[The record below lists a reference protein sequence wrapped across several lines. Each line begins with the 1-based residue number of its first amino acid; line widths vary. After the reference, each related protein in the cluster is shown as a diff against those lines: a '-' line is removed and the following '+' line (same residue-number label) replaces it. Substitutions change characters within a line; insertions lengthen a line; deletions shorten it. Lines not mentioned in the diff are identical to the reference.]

1 MFPQVQHKQI
11 SIASSAIQSLS
22 LCVKTFLLS
31 LAYQLSHPREN
42 IILSEE
48 RIGDSPLLPT
58 LSTPPGLEFSLV
70 ELSLRPYC
78 LFLITASTKP
88 YQLNVL
94 IYSFNHTRGV
104 YLPLT
109 NYTGFHNCSFSE
121 QPWVR
126 LILTLRILQHALI
139 EKYFAHNES

>member
-11 SIASSAIQSLS
+11 SIVSSAIESLS
-22 LCVKTFLLS
+22 LCVTFLFS

-58 LSTPPGLEFSLV
+58 LSTPPGLEFNLV

-78 LFLITASTKP
+78 IFLITTSTKP

-94 IYSFNHTRGV
+94 IYSFNHTWGV

-109 NYTGFHNCSFSE
+109 NYTGFHNCSFSK